1 MTTGHGADNLA
12 RVRDEYGI
20 DGGGPSERDEPRW
33 AGLLAYLLG
42 WVSGLVVFFTQ
53 THPEVRFHAAQS
65 VITFGG
71 LFGFLLLWSM
81 IVGSMLSDGFVERLL
96 FVLSV
101 LLFSGL
107 SLALWGF
114 LCFQGYTLTHFKIP
128 LAGDLA
134 EQWASDRDER

>member
-1 MTTGHGADNLA
+1 MSNDDIPPS
-12 RVRDEYGI
+12 RDAALSSRLG
-20 DGGGPSERDEPRW
+20 
-33 AGLLAYLLG
+33 GLLAYLLG

-53 THPEVRFHAAQS
+53 ADREVRFHAAQS

-71 LFGFLLLWSM
+71 LFGLLLLWSAVM
-81 IVGSMLSDGFVERLL
+81 GPVLGGGFVGRVL
-96 FVLSV
+96 FALSV

-114 LCFQGYTLTHFKIP
+114 LCFQGYTLTHFKVP

-134 EQWASDRDER
+134 EQWASKRG